1 MASNFAKR
9 LDKLERLIK
18 ERLTLPPVVF
28 FQPDPEIETE
38 VFLDGFG
45 LPEVDRD
52 RAFVVR
58 WQTEA
63 EADELVR
70 NDAEGAWWARPKVS
84 QPTPPLALPAP
95 EKVSRDAKST
105 PNLPVRYVETDEHHA
120 RWAEH
125 LERIARQRFG
135 RKPDPTFI

>member
-38 VFLDGFG
+38 VFLDGS
-45 LPEVDRD
+45 
-52 RAFVVR
+52 R

-105 PNLPVRYVETDEHHA
+105 PNVPVRYVETDEHHA

>member
-38 VFLDGFG
+38 VFLDGS
-45 LPEVDRD
+45 
-52 RAFVVR
+52 R